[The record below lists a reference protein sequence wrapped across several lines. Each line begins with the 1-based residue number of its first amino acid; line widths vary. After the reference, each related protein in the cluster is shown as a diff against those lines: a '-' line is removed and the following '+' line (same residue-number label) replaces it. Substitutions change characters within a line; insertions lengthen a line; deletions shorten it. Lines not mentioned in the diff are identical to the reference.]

1 MIFCE
6 VELISFWHAIYSR
19 DGPFDLRSFAI
30 MMVRKRVRIIYKNQI
45 RLCWGTDTANGGK

>member
-30 MMVRKRVRIIYKNQI
+30 MRVRKSVRIIYKNQI